1 MILEFDD
8 ESLIKKTANSIK
20 LENMSIENLHEY
32 IIHLEQTIMQAQLEI
47 KIKQEAI
54 KGAKDIFKKK

>member
-8 ESLIKKTANSIK
+8 ESLTKKTVNSIK
-20 LENMSIENLHEY
+20 LENMSVEDLHKY
-32 IIHLEQTIMQAQLEI
+32 IIHLEQAIMQAQLEI